1 MRYNIATRCA
11 CSISSPISPR
21 CPCWRSLWASGLK
34 TAETPGVYEP
44 RSLLWK
50 LPSPLGHLVF
60 IPPPCPRYDGATLL
74 PDTRRMA
81 TRHPAW
87 LHFRVHHP
95 RLNLVATVAA
105 TANSSRGSNGKIF
118 QGNCNKA
125 AHVNLGL
132 HFLINVMSTLL
143 LAASNYGMQCLSA
156 PTRSEVDKAH
166 RRRARLD
173 IGVMGFRNT
182 RWVHWGRGWAWFLLG
197 ISSMPLHLL

>member
-1 MRYNIATRCA
+1 M
-11 CSISSPISPR
+11 SSSVSPR

-34 TAETPGVYEP
+34 QP
-44 RSLLWK
+44 RRWGFMS
-50 LPSPLGHLVF
+50 PSPCYGNLPVPPAISSLSHLLTLATMARHYYRIPERWRRGILLGCISAFTIL
-60 IPPPCPRYDGATLL
+60 A
-74 PDTRRMA
+74 
-81 TRHPAW
+81 
-87 LHFRVHHP
+87 
-95 RLNLVATVAA
+95 LNLVATVAA
-105 TANSSRGSNGKIF
+105 TANSSRGSNGNIF

-132 HFLINVMSTLL
+132 HSLVNVMSTLL